1 MFWNNDV
8 KYYLSCNNIGF
19 YELNLIHLYSIKIT
33 PLNHEEINILF
44 FKIVT
49 NEDKGAFKTL
59 FYQFFTPLCVFA
71 HRYVDDWETC
81 QDIVQDVFA
90 RVWDKRRSI
99 RIETSP
105 RNFLVTC
112 VRNNCID
119 YLRREDLQ
127 SLWISSELKKNSDDT
142 PGDIYSVV
150 ELREL
155 LEKALAKLPE
165 NVRTTFEKNRF
176 DKKKYSEI
184 ADEMHISV
192 KTVESHISKALKLL
206 REELKDYLPIAL
218 LMLEIYK

>member
-1 MFWNNDV
+1 M
-8 KYYLSCNNIGF
+8 
-19 YELNLIHLYSIKIT
+19 
-33 PLNHEEINILF
+33 NHEEINILF

-71 HRYVDDWETC
+71 HRYIDDWETC

-90 RVWDKRRSI
+90 RVWDKRHTI
-99 RIETSP
+99 KIETSP
-105 RNFLVTC
+105 RNFLITC

-127 SLWISSELKKNSDDT
+127 SIWISSELQKNSDDT

-155 LEKALAKLPE
+155 LEKALAKLPD
-165 NVRTTFEKNRF
+165 NLRVTFEKNRF
-176 DKKKYSEI
+176 DKMKYAEI
-184 ADEMHISV
+184 ADEMDISV
-192 KTVESHISKALKLL
+192 KTVESRIGKALKLL